1 MGYKQE
7 LWLIMDHSSL
17 QSQLETN
24 DQAPVRKPYSAP
36 KLEDYGDL
44 RDLTLGGSPL
54 GSGDSGDAGTKWPG

>member
-7 LWLIMDHSSL
+7 LWLIMDDSS
-17 QSQLETN
+17 QQNQLEAGN
-24 DQAPVRKPYSAP
+24 QAAERKPYHTP
-36 KLEDYGDL
+36 LLEDYGDL

>member
-1 MGYKQE
+1 MNHSTEPK
-7 LWLIMDHSSL
+7 LIEPASE
-17 QSQLETN
+17 QIPE
-24 DQAPVRKPYSAP
+24 RKPYSVP

>member
-1 MGYKQE
+1 
-7 LWLIMDHSSL
+7 MDTSSP
-17 QSQLETN
+17 QNQVETG
-24 DQAPVRKPYSAP
+24 DRAPDRKPYSTP